1 MLLLLLVSCKKD
13 FFDSVVEVD
22 VPTHTPRL
30 TVAAHFN
37 DQANGFIIDIG
48 HSVGILE
55 NTPIEAVEDARIE
68 LLEDNQVILNSF
80 ELLESRNESNSI
92 YYTEEAINFS
102 ADKTYT
108 LQVNSPKYGQL
119 KGTQQM
125 PTKVL
130 IEDATYEEDGA
141 VDRWGDRG
149 DEVSV
154 QFSDPPNEENYYEV
168 MVNVELQ
175 VTMEDSS
182 FVIENYGSWTTP
194 VDPLLEEV
202 GYKLMLSDAGIDGTT
217 YNLQLAAF
225 FRDQLEY
232 EQMNG
237 GWLED
242 ADVELKALNITLLSV
257 SKDYYIFQKSLVN
270 YEDNQDNFFAE
281 PSNVYENIED
291 GIGIFTLSTGDD
303 FSIEF

>member
-102 ADKTYT
+102 ADKTYI

-119 KGTQQM
+119 QGTQTL

-130 IEDATYEEDGA
+130 IEHVTYEEDGA
-141 VDRWGDRG
+141 IDRWGDRG
-149 DEVSV
+149 DEISV